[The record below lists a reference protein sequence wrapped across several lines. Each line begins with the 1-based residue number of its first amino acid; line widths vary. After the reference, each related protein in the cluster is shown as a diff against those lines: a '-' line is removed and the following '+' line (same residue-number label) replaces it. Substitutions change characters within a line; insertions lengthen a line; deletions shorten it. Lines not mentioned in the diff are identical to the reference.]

1 MKKLLFF
8 GSILFIA
15 VVLVRFIAQM
25 PESRYRGAQAQAT
38 TNNTEYPTATQTAQP
53 TETAIPSAT
62 IDHAA
67 TLAIAQATA
76 DEARRVNAEVTHA
89 YLQLVQQQSA
99 MTQQHELMVFEIYS
113 WTVTAAP
120 SSQAATQTQQA
131 AINTQIPMQ
140 QAFVIAQMSATA
152 NAPTQIVAMEN
163 AKNYVKFAKGN
174 ERADIA
180 GKYFLI
186 AVMFS
191 LIVLSFRLPNYIS
204 HKINH
209 ESVSTEKEL
218 QLETVVWIKNT
229 KDNGTKSLRYTIPCS
244 PEQLTELA
252 ENITQGKKTLGI
264 NQWEGA
270 DTLFT
275 RDVILHV
282 RSWLRDNQFVTPT
295 DDGQLAPTGELFD
308 FLCGWLETKKL
319 PTEYEFLETQPEKAL
334 QPI

>member
-8 GSILFIA
+8 GSLIFVA
-15 VVLVRFIAQM
+15 VMVVRFVAQM
-25 PESRYRGAQAQAT
+25 PESRYRGVQVQAT
-38 TNNTEYPTATQTAQP
+38 TNNTEYPTATRTAQP
-53 TETAIPSAT
+53 TETVIPSAT

-76 DEARRVNAEVTHA
+76 DEARRVNAEVTLA
-89 YLQLVQQQSA
+89 YLQLAQQQSA

-131 AINTQIPMQ
+131 AINTQIPLQ
-140 QAFVIAQMSATA
+140 QAVIIAQMLATA
-152 NAPTQIVAMEN
+152 NAPTQLVAMEN
-163 AKNYVKFAKGN
+163 AKNYVKFAKAN
-174 ERADIA
+174 QVADVV
-180 GKYFLI
+180 GKMSVGVFVIGVL
-186 AVMFS
+186 VFMFTYPMVRKS
-191 LIVLSFRLPNYIS
+191 EPAQPEP
-204 HKINH
+204 
-209 ESVSTEKEL
+209 ES

-229 KDNGTKSLRYTIPCS
+229 KDNGAKSLRYTIPCS

-252 ENITQGKKTLGI
+252 AKITQGEKTLGI

>member
-1 MKKLLFF
+1 
-8 GSILFIA
+8 
-15 VVLVRFIAQM
+15 
-25 PESRYRGAQAQAT
+25 
-38 TNNTEYPTATQTAQP
+38 
-53 TETAIPSAT
+53 
-62 IDHAA
+62 
-67 TLAIAQATA
+67 
-76 DEARRVNAEVTHA
+76 
-89 YLQLVQQQSA
+89 
-99 MTQQHELMVFEIYS
+99 
-113 WTVTAAP
+113 
-120 SSQAATQTQQA
+120 
-131 AINTQIPMQ
+131 
-140 QAFVIAQMSATA
+140 
-152 NAPTQIVAMEN
+152 
-163 AKNYVKFAKGN
+163 VKFAKGN

-264 NQWEGA
+264 NQWEGK

-282 RSWLRDNQFVTPT
+282 RSWLRDNQFVTLT